1 MFLFFSNAVLTEGCA
16 ASIID
21 QKTNQSAVRKDKIC
35 ILNPVYQFGF
45 IEFIPNTYNISY
57 IYPHVHNW
65 ATVSFKLYLNY
76 TKLRFHKIMAKLD
89 SWKSCEIQD
98 ANVKL
103 KCNFIKGFGPIVIIL
118 YPIILFHLL
127 YLVLIDTNKLY
138 LTTTS
143 CNFREIESCI
153 CKT

>member
-1 MFLFFSNAVLTEGCA
+1 LFLFFSNAVLTEGCA

-35 ILNPVYQFGF
+35 TLNPVYQFGF

-76 TKLRFHKIMAKLD
+76 TKLRFHKIIAKLD
-89 SWKSCEIQD
+89 SWKSCEIED
-98 ANVKL
+98 ANVKTQMQL
-103 KCNFIKGFGPIVIIL
+103 YKRIWPHCDNIVSYNIIPPTVFSINR
-118 YPIILFHLL
+118 YKQV
-127 YLVLIDTNKLY
+127 VLDYYKLQF
-138 LTTTS
+138 S
-143 CNFREIESCI
+143 
-153 CKT
+153 

>member
-1 MFLFFSNAVLTEGCA
+1 MYFKSGV
-16 ASIID
+16 SIWFYW
-21 QKTNQSAVRKDKIC
+21 
-35 ILNPVYQFGF
+35 VYSQY
-45 IEFIPNTYNISY
+45 IYY

-76 TKLRFHKIMAKLD
+76 TKLRFHKIIAKLD
-89 SWKSCEIQD
+89 NWKSCEIED
-98 ANVKL
+98 AYVKL
-103 KCNFIKGFGPIVIIL
+103 KCHFIKGFGPIVIIL

-153 CKT
+153 CKTYIQLHKRLWPHCDNIVSSNNIFPFCCI